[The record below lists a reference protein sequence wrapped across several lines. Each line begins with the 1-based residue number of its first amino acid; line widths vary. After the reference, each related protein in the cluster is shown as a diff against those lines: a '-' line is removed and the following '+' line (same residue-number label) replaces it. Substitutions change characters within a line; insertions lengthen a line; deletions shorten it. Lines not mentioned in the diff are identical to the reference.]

1 MSISANDPNRIA
13 RPIIRTGR
21 CVLASMLIGLIGLSV
36 GQPANGQA
44 APGADLNS
52 QVAQFYRGKQIVV
65 IVGTPAGGG
74 YDFLARLMARHL
86 GKHIPGQPQLVVKN
100 LPSANGLVAANDLF
114 NRLPQDGTHIGLLI
128 RNMLLSPVINPG
140 GVRFSID
147 KFNWLGSL
155 ATETAVAVAWH
166 TAPVKTFADLLRR
179 EFIVGGMTGVDPE
192 TTPRV
197 YNALIGTKFKIVNGY
212 KGTLDIA
219 LAMERGEV
227 EGIGDWSWSSVNSTR
242 PDWVRDRKINLLLQ
256 GALTKDPDLPDVPS
270 ALDHVRNDFDRQVM
284 MLYLSQKEAARPVVA
299 PPGVPAER
307 LEALRAAFAELAKD
321 SEFLA
326 DAEKSQLLVNPSGG
340 AAVQRIAAMIA
351 AAPNDVVKRLVA
363 IISGPLQQ

>member
-1 MSISANDPNRIA
+1 MISAAAPSQRQTSRA
-13 RPIIRTGR
+13 VHRVA
-21 CVLASMLIGLIGLSV
+21 VLAATLACLGWFLIGR
-36 GQPANGQA
+36 PANAQTNQ
-44 APGADLNS
+44 GADSNS
-52 QVAQFYRGKQIVV
+52 PVAQFYRGKQVVV

-100 LPSANGLVAANDLF
+100 VPSANGLVAANDLY

-128 RNMLLSPVINPG
+128 RNMLLSPIINPG

-155 ATETAVAVAWH
+155 ATETAVALAWH
-166 TAPVKTFADLLRR
+166 TAPVKTFDDLLHK
-179 EFIVGGMTGVDPE
+179 ELIVGGMTGVDPE

-242 PDWVRDRKINLLLQ
+242 PDWVREHKLNLLLQ
-256 GALTKDPDLPDVPS
+256 GALTKDPGLPNVPS
-270 ALDHVRNDFDRQVM
+270 ALDHVKNDFDRQVM
-284 MLYLSQKEAARPVVA
+284 MLYLSQKDAARPVAA
-299 PPGVPAER
+299 PPNVPADR
-307 LEALRAAFAELAKD
+307 LEALRAAFAELGKD
-321 SEFLA
+321 SDFLA

-340 AAVQRIAAMIA
+340 AAVQHTTAMIA
-351 AAPNDVVKRLVA
+351 SAPDDVVKRLVA
-363 IISGPLQQ
+363 ILTGPAQ

>member
-1 MSISANDPNRIA
+1 MVV
-13 RPIIRTGR
+13 
-21 CVLASMLIGLIGLSV
+21 CLIGLSV
-36 GQPANGQA
+36 GQPANAQTGTA
-44 APGADLNS
+44 ADANAP
-52 QVAQFYRGKQIVV
+52 VAQFYRGKQIVV
-65 IVGTPAGGG
+65 IVSTPAGGG
-74 YDFLARLMARHL
+74 YDFLGRLMARHL

-100 LPSANGLVAANDLF
+100 LPTAGGIVAANDLY
-114 NRLPQDGTHIGLLI
+114 NRLPQDGTHIGLLV

-140 GVRFSID
+140 GVRFSLD

-155 ATETAVAVAWH
+155 ATETAVAAAWH
-166 TAPVKTFADLLRR
+166 TAPVKTFDDLLHK
-179 EFIVGGMTGVDPE
+179 ELIVGGMTGVDPE

-242 PDWVRDRKINLLLQ
+242 PEWVRDRKINVLLQ
-256 GALTKDPDLPDVPS
+256 GALTKDPALPNVPS
-270 ALDHVRNDFDRQVM
+270 ALDHVKNDFDRQVM
-284 MLYLSQKEAARPVVA
+284 TLYLSQKDVARPVTA
-299 PPGVPAER
+299 PPNVPADR

-340 AAVQRIAAMIA
+340 AGVQRIAAMIA
-351 AAPNDVVKRLVA
+351 AAPDDVVKRLVA
-363 IISGPLQQ
+363 IMSGPAQ